1 MYRLPS
7 ELHSPVAWGR
17 RPPGQELHPLQLLRL
32 RNRGSAVDR
41 KRLPEQ
47 IAGGRTAKLARLEAA
62 LFVAETALSPR
73 RLAQDA
79 ALADPGEAHRL
90 VEDLNAAFD
99 RSGSTFRVERVAT
112 GYQLLTRPE
121 FASWLDKV
129 HHRQARL
136 RLSASALETLAI
148 VAYRQPLTRAD
159 VEAVRGVQC
168 SDLLKQLMDRGL
180 VRIVGEDDALG
191 RPFLYGT
198 TRTFLELFGLR
209 ALDDLPEAA
218 ALRPRPAPDA
228 ETGQAVEAGLDSPPS
243 EAA

>member
-1 MYRLPS
+1 
-7 ELHSPVAWGR
+7 
-17 RPPGQELHPLQLLRL
+17 LHPLEVLRF
-32 RNRGSAVDR
+32 RNRSAPVDR
-41 KRLPEQ
+41 KPHPEDF
-47 IAGGRTAKLARLEAA
+47 AGGRTAKLARLEAA
-62 LFVAETALSPR
+62 LFVAETALSAR

-90 VEDLNAAFD
+90 VEELNVAYD
-99 RSGSTFRVERVAT
+99 RSGCTFRVERVAT

-121 FASWLDKV
+121 FAPWLDKV

-136 RLSASALETLAI
+136 RLSTSAMETLAI

-159 VEAVRGVQC
+159 VETVRGVQC

-209 ALDDLPEAA
+209 ALDDLPQAAAFRPHPGTDAGMDQTVEAA
-218 ALRPRPAPDA
+218 LDA
-228 ETGQAVEAGLDSPPS
+228 PPS
-243 EAA
+243 ESA